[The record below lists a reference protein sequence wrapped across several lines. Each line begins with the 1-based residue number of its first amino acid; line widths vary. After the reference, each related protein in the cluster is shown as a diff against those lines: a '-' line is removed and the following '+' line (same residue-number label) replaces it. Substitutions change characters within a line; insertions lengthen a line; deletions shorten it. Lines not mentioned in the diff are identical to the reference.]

1 MQRKS
6 LTLHLV
12 ICNAPVF
19 SFCGHLEDLVNSEHE
34 GSYKKSINCSSF
46 ICEHDKS
53 LVETSVTI
61 KHVRAWLQ
69 KVAPFLKFAIFS
81 IEVLVSV
88 YGVPIPVIPD
98 FIPDTN
104 GEEQF
109 NEVVEHMEKLL
120 SDTNSQALQS
130 LNNFLEEYSDCLNG
144 DKLLALIRKHEGDIP
159 EEAYGALATIAY
171 TPKNCGWM
179 SEMEIANLGSN

>member
-1 MQRKS
+1 
-6 LTLHLV
+6 
-12 ICNAPVF
+12 
-19 SFCGHLEDLVNSEHE
+19 
-34 GSYKKSINCSSF
+34 
-46 ICEHDKS
+46 
-53 LVETSVTI
+53 
-61 KHVRAWLQ
+61 
-69 KVAPFLKFAIFS
+69 
-81 IEVLVSV
+81 
-88 YGVPIPVIPD
+88 VIPD